1 MDTKEIQ
8 TMPERVNMDKFRAIL
23 QKRALVARFKVEHF
37 TEDLPAMLLECYIDE
52 VAQRSGTFQGDKATI
67 QHIDKAAKWL
77 TGEYKSGL
85 MLSGIVG
92 NGKATLARAIA
103 RLIGLVYGDNQQNY
117 KDRRTVKTVSALELA
132 DIAKQDPD
140 MFRTIKNTQLLA
152 IDDVGV
158 EPALVK
164 NWGNEI
170 SPFVETIYHRYD
182 RQLFTIMT
190 SNLNPEDLE
199 KRYGARIADRFTEMF
214 DRIAF
219 ENNTYRK

>member
-1 MDTKEIQ
+1 MA
-8 TMPERVNMDKFRAIL
+8 KFRAIL
-23 QKRALVARFKVEHF
+23 QNRALVVRFKIDQY
-37 TEDLPAMLLECYIDE
+37 TEDVPAMLLECYKNE
-52 VAQRSGTFQGDKATI
+52 VASRGVAFKEDQPTI
-67 QHIDKAAKWL
+67 DHINKAAKWL
-77 TGEYKSGL
+77 TGDYKPGL
-85 MLSGIVG
+85 MISGIVG
-92 NGKATLARAIA
+92 NGKTTLVRAIG
-103 RLIGLVYGDNQQNY
+103 RLIGLIYGPNQYNY
-117 KDRRTVKTVSALELA
+117 EDRRTVKTVTALELA
-132 DIAKQDPD
+132 DLAKQDPD
-140 MFRTIKNTQLLA
+140 AFRAIKNTKLLA

-219 ENNTYRK
+219 ENSTYRK